1 MNGNP
6 PRRRRSIATLR
17 RCVPAVA
24 LVLVFTGTLSAQNI
38 RGRVTEQGTGSAVS
52 GALLLLLSPEGE
64 EVASGVSGE
73 SGAWVLRAPS
83 PGEWFVRVERIGFAA
98 SRQGPF
104 RVAAGAEL
112 TVPLEVSSAP
122 LELPA
127 LTVESESGGCGLGPE
142 EGEVVWR
149 LWDEARKALRVA
161 EITEGSVAFLTET
174 TERHV
179 DPWGTPIGNEHSEF
193 TTTAGRSPFRV
204 PPAEDLQTRGFVRD
218 SADGGLAYY
227 GPDAQVLLSDTF
239 QESHCFHAVAGEEG
253 QVGLGFEPAAAPVR
267 VDVKGT
273 LWLDRET
280 SELRAIDFG
289 YVGLR
294 PRDELGI
301 GPEASGRMI
310 YDRLPDGG
318 WILQQWTIRVPIDS
332 RVYGGRIY
340 KLYQETTG
348 RVTSTRRI
356 EEKERAGPRAPSVY
370 EHGARRDTT
379 SP

>member
-1 MNGNP
+1 V
-6 PRRRRSIATLR
+6 ATIR
-17 RCVPAVA
+17 RCAPA
-24 LVLVFTGTLSAQNI
+24 LVFALAFTGTLNAQTI
-38 RGRVTEQGTGSAVS
+38 RGRVTEQGTDTAIS

-64 EVASGVSGE
+64 EAASGISGE
-73 SGAWVLRAPS
+73 TGAWVLRAPS

-98 SRQGPF
+98 SQQGPF

-112 TVPLEVSSAP
+112 AVPLEVSSAP

-127 LTVESESGGCGLGPE
+127 LTVESESGGCGLDPE

-161 EITEGSVAFLTET
+161 EITEGSVAFLTQT

-179 DPWGTPIGNEHSEF
+179 DPWGTPIGNQHTEY

-204 PPAEDLQTRGFVRD
+204 PPAEDLRTRGFVRD
-218 SADGGLAYY
+218 SAGGGLAYY

-239 QESHCFHAVAGEEG
+239 QESHCFHAVAGEDG
-253 QVGLGFEPAAAPVR
+253 QIGLGFEPAAAPIR
-267 VDVKGT
+267 VDVKGV
-273 LWLDRET
+273 LWLDGET
-280 SELRAIDFG
+280 SELRSIDFD

-294 PRDELGI
+294 ARDELGI
-301 GPEASGRMI
+301 GPDASGRMT

-318 WILQQWTIRVPIDS
+318 WILQEWTIRVPIDS
-332 RVYGGRIY
+332 RVYGGRTY

>member
-1 MNGNP
+1 MNGNSH
-6 PRRRRSIATLR
+6 RYGRSGVSLGRSAM
-17 RCVPAVA
+17 A
-24 LVLVFTGTLSAQNI
+24 LVTALSLAGTLNAQTI
-38 RGRVTEQGTGSAVS
+38 RGRVTEQGTDSAIS

-73 SGAWVLRAPS
+73 SGAWVLRAPA

-104 RVAAGAEL
+104 RLAAGTEL

-127 LTVESESGGCGLGPE
+127 LTVESESGGCGLDPE

-161 EITEGSVAFLTET
+161 EITEGSIAFLTET

-179 DPWGTPIGNEHSEF
+179 DPWGTPIGSEQTEF
-193 TTTAGRSPFRV
+193 ATTAGRSPFRV
-204 PPAEDLQTRGFVRD
+204 PPASDLQARGYVRD
-218 SADGGLAYY
+218 STAGGLAYY
-227 GPDAQVLLSDTF
+227 GPDAPVLLSDTF
-239 QESHCFHAVAGEEG
+239 QEAHCFHAVAGDDG
-253 QVGLGFEPAAAPVR
+253 RVGLGFEPAAAPTR
-267 VDVKGT
+267 VDVRGV
-273 LWLDRET
+273 LWLDAKS
-280 SELRAIDFG
+280 SELRSIEFE

-294 PRDELGI
+294 RRDELGI
-301 GPEASGRMI
+301 GPEASGRMT

-318 WILQQWTIRVPIDS
+318 WILAQWTIRVPIDS
-332 RVYGGRIY
+332 RVYGGRSY

-356 EEKERAGPRAPSVY
+356 AEHEQPERRAPSVY

>member
-1 MNGNP
+1 M
-6 PRRRRSIATLR
+6 
-17 RCVPAVA
+17 AVLA
-24 LVLVFTGTLSAQNI
+24 LALSLADGLSAQTI
-38 RGRVTEQGTGSAVS
+38 RGRVTEQGTDSAIS
-52 GALLLLLSPEGE
+52 GALLLLLSPEDE

-83 PGEWFVRVERIGFAA
+83 PGEWFIRVERIGFAA

-104 RVAAGAEL
+104 RLAAGAEL
-112 TVPLEVSSAP
+112 TIPLEVASAP

-127 LTVESESGGCGLGPE
+127 LTVEGESGGCGLDPE
-142 EGEVVWR
+142 EGEAVWR

-179 DPWGTPIGNEHSEF
+179 DPWGTPIGNAHTEYM
-193 TTTAGRSPFRV
+193 TTAGRSPFRV
-204 PPAEDLQTRGFVRD
+204 PPAEDLQARGFVRD
-218 SADGGLAYY
+218 SAEGGLAYY
-227 GPDAQVLLSDTF
+227 GPDAPVLLSDTF
-239 QESHCFHAVAGEEG
+239 QESHCFHAVAGEDG
-253 QVGLGFEPAAAPVR
+253 RVGLGFEPAAAPIR
-267 VDVKGT
+267 VDVRGT
-273 LWLDRET
+273 LWLDAET
-280 SELRAIDFG
+280 SELRSIDFE

-294 PRDELGI
+294 ARDELGI

-318 WILQQWTIRVPIDS
+318 WILQEWTIRVPIDS
-332 RVYGGRIY
+332 RLYGGRNY

-348 RVTSTRRI
+348 RVSSTRRI
-356 EEKERAGPRAPSVY
+356 DERTPPERRAPSVY